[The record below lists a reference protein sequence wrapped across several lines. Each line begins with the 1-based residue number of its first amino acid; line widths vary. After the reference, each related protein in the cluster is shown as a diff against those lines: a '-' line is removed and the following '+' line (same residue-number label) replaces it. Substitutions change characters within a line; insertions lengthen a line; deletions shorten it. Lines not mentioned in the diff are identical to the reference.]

1 MLHPFSMA
9 FDMATA
15 AATQVCI
22 FAYGQTG
29 SGKTFTMMGTQE
41 QQGVIPRAMQQVFET
56 SRQLG
61 TQGWSFSMQ
70 ASMLE
75 IYNEEYKDLLA
86 KKKLPEGKK
95 HMVRGTGAGVG
106 VCAGCAL
113 THAAPLCAAGPECT
127 ACSDMSWHGGCVWQ
141 CHDMVTQRWQCTHC
155 SCAGIS
161 SDLLSPL
168 CRWCTTAAATPA

>member
-1 MLHPFSMA
+1 
-9 FDMATA
+9 
-15 AATQVCI
+15 
-22 FAYGQTG
+22 
-29 SGKTFTMMGTQE
+29 MMGTQE

-95 HMVRGTGAGVG
+95 HMVRGRGAGGAFVRWG
-106 VCAGCAL
+106 V
-113 THAAPLCAAGPECT
+113 H
-127 ACSDMSWHGGCVWQ
+127 WHVVHRRVLVYLMQ
-141 CHDMVTQRWQCTHC
+141 
-155 SCAGIS
+155 
-161 SDLLSPL
+161 
-168 CRWCTTAAATPA
+168 